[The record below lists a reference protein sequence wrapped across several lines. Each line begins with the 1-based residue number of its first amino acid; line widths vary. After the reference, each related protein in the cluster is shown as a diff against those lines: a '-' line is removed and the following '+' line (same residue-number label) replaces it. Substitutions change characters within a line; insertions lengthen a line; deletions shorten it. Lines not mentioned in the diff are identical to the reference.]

1 MISKSEYKLLKAI
14 KNKIPLDNV
23 SVSDYVYESIIK
35 NGYVYFFADNSADL
49 LPKGEGAIEEYEKS
63 TVSRI
68 LAFATFFAVFG
79 SFVVGIVALILNK
92 P

>member
-1 MISKSEYKLLKAI
+1 MLKY
-14 KNKIPLDNV
+14 P
-23 SVSDYVYESIIK
+23 YVYIK
-35 NGYVYFFADNSADL
+35 LKNEQYIRKCGENLIEL

-79 SFVVGIVALILNK
+79 SFVVGIIALILNK